1 MRKRLPKSFYRH
13 HDVVSIAKKLL
24 GKRLC
29 TFIDGQYT
37 SGIITETEA
46 YAGVTDKASHAYGG
60 RLTERTKVMFDHPGT
75 AYVYL
80 CYGLHH
86 LFNIVTNKKGVPHAV
101 LVRAV
106 QPEEGIEIM
115 LQRRKKKKVDK
126 TLSGGPGTVAQAL
139 GIHVKHSGMSLLEE
153 LIWVEDAGIK
163 VSDKDIIAGPRV
175 GVDYAGEDA
184 KLPYRFILRT
194 NAERTSK

>member
-1 MRKRLPKSFYRH
+1 
-13 HDVVSIAKKLL
+13 
-24 GKRLC
+24 
-29 TFIDGQYT
+29 
-37 SGIITETEA
+37 
-46 YAGVTDKASHAYGG
+46 
-60 RLTERTKVMFDHPGT
+60 
-75 AYVYL
+75 
-80 CYGLHH
+80 
-86 LFNIVTNKKGVPHAV
+86 
-101 LVRAV
+101 
-106 QPEEGIEIM
+106 M

-163 VSDKDIIAGPRV
+163 VSDKDIIAGPRI